1 MNLSPLEYEGME
13 HILRR
18 LLHSNRDH
26 RDIRSLVRR
35 TPAGICFRDGYA
47 LEPFV
52 VKGIHEQQGT
62 AILTA
67 CRMDPE
73 GFPVEQEPIYID
85 MKNFMDTDEFDL
97 ELLVWKMYQHR

>member
-1 MNLSPLEYEGME
+1 MSLSTLEYEGME
-13 HILRR
+13 HILGR
-18 LLHSNRDH
+18 LLQSGHDD
-26 RDIRSLVRR
+26 RDIRSLTER
-35 TPAGICFRDGYA
+35 TPTGTRFRDGYS

-73 GFPVEQEPIYID
+73 QDLPDREPIYID
-85 MKNFMDTDEFDL
+85 MKDFMDTDEFDL
-97 ELLVWKMYQHR
+97 DLLVWKMYLHR